1 MRDSLGGLVN
11 IIIIVVF
18 IVLILGYL
26 AFNVNYTKAFRMRDK
41 TIDTYN
47 RYNGVCTTGN
57 GCVDELR
64 EYARGIGYT
73 ADRTLSCKTKYFRH
87 ESGLFCYKEN
97 VVQDGNEYQNK
108 MVYYTIYTN
117 VVIDVP
123 ILRNIIRLINGRSR
137 NENVD
142 VSDDNYSNAI
152 FEIRGNTKTF
162 VDEV

>member
-11 IIIIVVF
+11 ITIIVVF

-26 AFNVNYTKAFRMRDK
+26 AFNVNYMKAFRMRDK
-41 TIDTYN
+41 IIDTYN
-47 RYNGVCTTGN
+47 RYDGDCDNYCSI
-57 GCVDELR
+57 ELR
-64 EYARGIGYT
+64 EYAKKIGYSSYNGLEC
-73 ADRTLSCKTKYFRH
+73 DSKNYFKPH
-87 ESGLFCYKEN
+87 DSKLFCYKTN
-97 VVQDGNEYQNK
+97 VVQKKSDYQNE

-142 VSDDNYSNAI
+142 VSDNNYSNAI

-162 VDEV
+162 VSED